1 MQPSIEL
8 PTPPPPIISFET
20 PKELNVWLAKHH
32 AISTGIWIRLFKKGS
47 GIKSINYAEAL
58 DEALCY
64 GWIDGQ
70 KKSYDAESFLQKFTP
85 RRPKSIWSKI
95 NREHIARLEKLG
107 KLKAAGLAQVNAAK
121 VDGRWDQAYDSP
133 SNMVVPDDF
142 LNKLS
147 KHKKALAFYKTL
159 NKANTYAIA
168 WRLQTAKKPET
179 RIKRMT
185 IILEMLKR
193 EEKFH

>member
-1 MQPSIEL
+1 MPASSKPS
-8 PTPPPPIISFET
+8 PPPSIISFET
-20 PKELNVWLAKHH
+20 SKELNVWLAKYH
-32 AISTGIWIRLFKKGS
+32 ATSTGIWIRLYKKGS
-47 GIKSINYAEAL
+47 DIKSINYAEAL

-85 RRPKSIWSKI
+85 RRQKSIWSKI
-95 NREHIARLEKLG
+95 NRENIARLEKLG
-107 KLKAAGLAQVNAAK
+107 KLKAAGLARVKDAK
-121 VDGRWDQAYDSP
+121 ADGRWNQAYDSP
-133 SNMVVPDDF
+133 SNMVVPEDF
-142 LNKLS
+142 LKELS
-147 KHKKALAFYKTL
+147 KHKKALAFFKTL
-159 NKANTYAIA
+159 NKANTYAIS

-185 IILEMLKR
+185 IVLEMLKR